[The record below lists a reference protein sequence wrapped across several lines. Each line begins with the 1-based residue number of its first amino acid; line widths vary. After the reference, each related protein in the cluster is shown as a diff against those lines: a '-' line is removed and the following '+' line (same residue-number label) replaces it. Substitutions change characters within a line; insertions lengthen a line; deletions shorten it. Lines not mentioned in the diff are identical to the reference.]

1 MSATTVA
8 IPGTQIPFPIDV
20 KAAVAEASFLIRRL
34 RLIILETPQFPQF
47 ASRILL
53 KVWRHPSNIA
63 DTAAT
68 SVTTNNLIKVH

>member
-34 RLIILETPQFPQF
+34 ILETPQFPQF

-68 SVTTNNLIKVH
+68 SGTTNNLF